1 MPTSETAAAPL
12 NLDLGPPKKQVVSIW
27 VKLRAVYPFLAALA
41 GWEVA
46 AWYAQRRHNLGQLF
60 PTLEDIFIRAWEL
73 VAGPLMKAL
82 QEEPSLGLLDYFY
95 YLGQS
100 EILLHT
106 LATGWRLLVAFAI
119 GSSIGVAIGILMGRY
134 SFWESFFVPL
144 LAVLLP
150 IPALVWVPIATIWFG
165 LGNHAVIIV
174 VSFAVFIPIA
184 FGVWTG
190 VKTVNPIW
198 IRAAQSMNAPKI
210 MIFRTVVLPGSLPMI
225 MSSLRVGMARAW
237 RAGVAAEF
245 FSGIDTGLSAAIFLH
260 GQQFL
265 DIAFMMVALA
275 VLGGFGYGLERVLF
289 QPIERR
295 TLVRWGMMEAMGAQ
309 GRRS

>member
-275 VLGGFGYGLERVLF
+275 VLGGFGYGLERILF

-309 GRRS
+309 GRKA

>member
-198 IRAAQSMNAPKI
+198 IRAAQSMNASKI
-210 MIFRTVVLPGSLPMI
+210 TIFRTVVLPGSLSMI
-225 MSSLRVGMARAW
+225 
-237 RAGVAAEF
+237 
-245 FSGIDTGLSAAIFLH
+245 
-260 GQQFL
+260 
-265 DIAFMMVALA
+265 
-275 VLGGFGYGLERVLF
+275 
-289 QPIERR
+289 
-295 TLVRWGMMEAMGAQ
+295 
-309 GRRS
+309 

>member
-309 GRRS
+309 GRRA

>member
-82 QEEPSLGLLDYFY
+82 QEEPRLAFLDYFY

-100 EILLHT
+100 EILQHT
-106 LATGWRLLVAFAI
+106 LATGWRLLLAFLI
-119 GSSIGVAIGILMGRY
+119 GAVLGIAIGILMGRY

-144 LAVLLP
+144 LAVVLP
-150 IPALVWVPIATIWFG
+150 IPALVWVPLATIWFG
-165 LGNHAVIIV
+165 LGNSTVVIV

-198 IRAAQSMNAPKI
+198 IRAAQSMNASKI
-210 MIFRTVVLPGSLPMI
+210 TIFRTVVLPGSLSMI
-225 MSSLRVGMARAW
+225 MSSLRIGMARAW

-260 GQQFL
+260 GQEFL

-275 VLGGFGYGLERVLF
+275 VLGAFGYGLERILF
-289 QPIERR
+289 QPIESR

>member
-1 MPTSETAAAPL
+1 MPTTETAAAPL
-12 NLDLGPPKKQVVSIW
+12 DLDLGPPKKQGISIW
-27 VKLRAVYPFLAALA
+27 VKLRVVYPFLAVLA

-60 PTLEDIFIRAWEL
+60 PTLEEISIRAWEL
-73 VAGPLMKAL
+73 VAGPLMKAF
-82 QEEPSLGLLDYFY
+82 QEEPGLTFLDYFY

-100 EILLHT
+100 EILQHT
-106 LATGWRLLVAFAI
+106 LATGWRLLLAFFI
-119 GSSIGVAIGILMGRY
+119 GAVLGIAIGILMGRY

-150 IPALVWVPIATIWFG
+150 IPALVWVPLATIWFG
-165 LGNHAVIIV
+165 LGSSTVIIV

-198 IRAAQSMNAPKI
+198 IRAAQSMNASKVT
-210 MIFRTVVLPGSLPMI
+210 IFRTVVLPGSLSMI

-260 GQQFL
+260 GQEFL

-275 VLGGFGYGLERVLF
+275 VLGAFGYGLERILF

>member
-82 QEEPSLGLLDYFY
+82 QEEPS
-95 YLGQS
+95 LGQS

-309 GRRS
+309 GRKA

>member
-1 MPTSETAAAPL
+1 MPSTETAAAPL
-12 NLDLGPPKKQVVSIW
+12 DLDLGPPKKQVVSIW
-27 VKLRAVYPFLAALA
+27 IKLRAVYPFLAVLA

-73 VAGPLMKAL
+73 IAGPLMKAL
-82 QEEPSLGLLDYFY
+82 REEPSLTLIDYFY

-106 LATGWRLLVAFAI
+106 LATGWRLLLAFAI
-119 GSSIGVAIGILMGRY
+119 GSSIGVAIGMLMGRY

-150 IPALVWVPIATIWFG
+150 IPALVWVPIVTIWFG

-190 VKTVNPIW
+190 VKTVNPVW

-210 MIFRTVVLPGSLPMI
+210 TIFRTVVLPGSLPMI

-275 VLGGFGYGLERVLF
+275 VLGAFGYGLERILF
-289 QPIERR
+289 QPVERR

-309 GRRS
+309 GRKA

>member
-1 MPTSETAAAPL
+1 MPT
-12 NLDLGPPKKQVVSIW
+12 IW
-27 VKLRAVYPFLAALA
+27 VRLRPVYPFLAVLA

-60 PTLEDIFIRAWEL
+60 PTLEDIVIRAWEL
-73 VAGPLMKAL
+73 LAGPLIKAL
-82 QEEPSLGLLDYFY
+82 QEQPNLAPLDYIY

-106 LATGWRLLVAFAI
+106 LATGWRLLLAFAI
-119 GSSIGVAIGILMGRY
+119 GAAIGIAIGILMGRY

-144 LAVLLP
+144 LAILLP

-210 MIFRTVVLPGSLPMI
+210 TIFRTVVLPGSLPMI

-275 VLGGFGYGLERVLF
+275 VLGAFGYGLERILF

-309 GRRS
+309 GRKA